1 MLDASE
7 HRNLSHSFCSKHPG
21 LAFFFWSTQRP
32 QKPKLLPQHTPP
44 GASCSKHHALRPLL
58 KPRVLPP
65 PDVPPPPFL
74 QPSHLPFHHNPPTL
88 VVLTC
93 TYIHTYIHTYILIP
107 FNTTHHN
114 HNTSFSTMGVE
125 KTVARPGNGTDFP
138 KKNDEICVEYTGTM
152 TSTHRQRQNLTQA
165 TGWLYDDEAPDNK
178 GTQFDTSLGRGDLT
192 TPIGA
197 GRVIRGWDEG
207 ILGSDEI
214 PPMSLGEIATLTI
227 TSDYAYGSRGFPG
240 HIPANAKLIFDV
252 ELKAI
257 KRKGE

>member
-58 KPRVLPP
+58 KPRCLPP
-65 PDVPPPPFL
+65 PAGAPR
-74 QPSHLPFHHNPPTL
+74 
-88 VVLTC
+88 
-93 TYIHTYIHTYILIP
+93 HTYIHTYILIP

-178 GTQFDTSLGRGDLT
+178 GTQ
-192 TPIGA
+192 
-197 GRVIRGWDEG
+197 
-207 ILGSDEI
+207 
-214 PPMSLGEIATLTI
+214 
-227 TSDYAYGSRGFPG
+227 
-240 HIPANAKLIFDV
+240 
-252 ELKAI
+252 
-257 KRKGE
+257 